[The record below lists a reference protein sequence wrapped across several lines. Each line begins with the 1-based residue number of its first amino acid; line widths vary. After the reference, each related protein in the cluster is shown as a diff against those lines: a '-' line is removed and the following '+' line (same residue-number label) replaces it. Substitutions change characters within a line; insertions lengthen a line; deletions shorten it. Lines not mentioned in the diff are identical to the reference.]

1 MHNPKDKN
9 FLNQSESDLLLN
21 RAKEV
26 IPGGIFGHYKYAVR
40 KDGPK
45 FFSQADGAYFW
56 DVDGNE
62 YVDLVCAWGPMILG
76 YNNPVVDEAARKQLN
91 LGNTVSIASP
101 VMIELAETL
110 VDLVSIADWSLFGK
124 NGADSTSLAVMVSRQ
139 ETGKQKILKINDGY
153 HGSNSWMQRRNSPG
167 IINSDSAE
175 VISIDWNDLDGFNQ
189 AISDHGDDI
198 ACFISSPYHHPTFKN
213 NVYPNEGYW
222 KHIEK
227 VCRKNN
233 IILIVDDVRTGFRID
248 LKGSNNFFGFSPD
261 LICLGKAIA
270 NGYPISALV
279 GKDSL
284 KESAEN
290 VYFTGTQFLNSAP
303 MAAAKATIDELVK
316 QDAVTKMNNF
326 GNLLKE
332 RLVKIAE
339 DFDIKMIVS
348 GVPAM
353 PYFRIEHEDKTLHSR
368 WVDACLSKGLYLTDY
383 HNHFISVAHE
393 DEHLKKVE
401 DIARS
406 AFEAVKL

>member
-1 MHNPKDKN
+1 MHNPKDKD
-9 FLNQSESDLLLN
+9 FLIQSESDLLLN

-290 VYFTGTQFLNSAP
+290 VYLLGLN
-303 MAAAKATIDELVK
+303 
-316 QDAVTKMNNF
+316 F
-326 GNLLKE
+326 
-332 RLVKIAE
+332 
-339 DFDIKMIVS
+339 
-348 GVPAM
+348 
-353 PYFRIEHEDKTLHSR
+353 
-368 WVDACLSKGLYLTDY
+368 
-383 HNHFISVAHE
+383 
-393 DEHLKKVE
+393 
-401 DIARS
+401 
-406 AFEAVKL
+406 